1 MTDLAAFAP
10 ARLHGLSPIAA
21 LRERQPALAAVGFAY
36 LALFAVTAALP
47 LFDGRMLDGVSVW
60 AKPAKF
66 FLSSGVF
73 MLTSAWFF
81 GYVRPERRRAP
92 RLVWSVRVLIAAA
105 VFELAY
111 ISLQAAR
118 GEPSHFNRSDL
129 THYAL
134 YGLMG
139 AAALAMLASKIPL
152 ALEIQRRPVAGL
164 NPTLKLAVV
173 LGIWL
178 TVALGALSGVY
189 MSQQYGS
196 GHTVGAVGGAGA
208 LFGWNRAGGD
218 LRVAH
223 FFGMHGEQILPLV
236 AVAATA
242 VFGALWARR
251 LVIVAGVAIA
261 ALTVAVFA
269 QALGGR
275 PFPMG

>member
-1 MTDLAAFAP
+1 MTDVAVFAP
-10 ARLHGLSPIAA
+10 ARLQGFSPIAT

-47 LFDGRMLDGVSVW
+47 LFDERMLDGVSVW

-81 GYVRPERRRAP
+81 GYVRPDRRPAP
-92 RLVWSVRVLIAAA
+92 RLAWSVRVLIAAA

-111 ISLQAAR
+111 ITLQAAR
-118 GEPSHFNRSDL
+118 AEPSHFNRSDL

-134 YGLMG
+134 YGMMG

-164 NPTLKLAVV
+164 NRSLKLAVV
-173 LGIWL
+173 FGIWL
-178 TVALGALSGVY
+178 TVALGAVSGVY

-196 GHTVGAVGGAGA
+196 GHTVGAVGGAA
-208 LFGWNRAGGD
+208 PLFGWNRAGGD

-236 AVAATA
+236 AVAGSA
-242 VFGALWARR
+242 VFGGTWARR
-251 LVIVAGVAIA
+251 LVIAAGVAIC
-261 ALTVAVFA
+261 ALTAAVFV
-269 QALGGR
+269 QAAAGR
-275 PFPMG
+275 PFPLE